1 MAGNIKIS
9 QDIRIRFF
17 DGFATGHPVAEFRLN
32 ITTDEEYTMAVI
44 VQYIVERNGIQKMT
58 FDNKK
63 EADAYDK
70 ELEIS
75 EEMSVLLEQA
85 NIAIDDKHMEELCL
99 FIAKN
104 KEQAMT
110 ILKGSKPKA
119 EKSAK
124 SASEKSNSGEKKTED
139 KKSVTESTSSN
150 SVESN
155 KSSGKAA

>member
-1 MAGNIKIS
+1 
-9 QDIRIRFF
+9 
-17 DGFATGHPVAEFRLN
+17 
-32 ITTDEEYTMAVI
+32 MAVI

-85 NIAIDDKHMEELCL
+85 NMAFDDEQMEELCL

-104 KEQAMT
+104 REQAMA
-110 ILKGSKPKA
+110 ILKGSKPKSDKDSKPMK
-119 EKSAK
+119 EKPTP
-124 SASEKSNSGEKKTED
+124 EGKKAED
-139 KKSVTESTSSN
+139 KKSSTQDSDEKSAIP
-150 SVESN
+150 N
-155 KSSGKAA
+155 KSNNKAA

>member
-1 MAGNIKIS
+1 
-9 QDIRIRFF
+9 
-17 DGFATGHPVAEFRLN
+17 
-32 ITTDEEYTMAVI
+32 MAVI

-85 NIAIDDKHMEELCL
+85 NMAIDETQMEELCL

-104 KEQAMT
+104 KEQVMA
-110 ILKGSKPKA
+110 ILKGSKPKLDNNSKSMKEKSSSGQKKVEDKKPSAQGEA
-119 EKSAK
+119 EKSATPD
-124 SASEKSNSGEKKTED
+124 KSNS
-139 KKSVTESTSSN
+139 
-150 SVESN
+150 
-155 KSSGKAA
+155 KAA

>member
-1 MAGNIKIS
+1 
-9 QDIRIRFF
+9 
-17 DGFATGHPVAEFRLN
+17 
-32 ITTDEEYTMAVI
+32 MAVI

-85 NIAIDDKHMEELCL
+85 NMSIDETQMEELCL

-104 KEQAMT
+104 KEQAMA

-119 EKSAK
+119 DNNSKPTKEKSSSGQKKVEDKKPSAQDEAEKSATPD
-124 SASEKSNSGEKKTED
+124 KSNS
-139 KKSVTESTSSN
+139 
-150 SVESN
+150 
-155 KSSGKAA
+155 KAA